1 MERRRSGLRKNHK
14 KMAHCVNYREEFLP
28 LFVDDEHTFT
38 AVLTNMN
45 CRIIS
50 KTDQVAD
57 QVTS

>member
-1 MERRRSGLRKNHK
+1 
-14 KMAHCVNYREEFLP
+14 MAHCVNYREGFLP

-45 CRIIS
+45 YHIIS

-57 QVTS
+57 QVDDQVTS